1 MLPSATRQHL
11 KMMSMRASATLTD
24 TPCPREPHLSAQLGP
39 VGRVKRFQ
47 FRSDRHPRSI
57 AYNRVL
63 IPEVAKQIP
72 FQHVPGSG
80 GTQRCGLMLSTMV
93 SSSSD
98 PVRLAEAL
106 LFQSSGPVSRTTLAR
121 ALGEDVDLA
130 QILSQVT
137 RRTKG
142 LGFEL
147 VAVGDGWMFRTA
159 PDVAEARRAVLEPPR
174 ERLPRAALEVLLLI
188 AARQPVTRPEI
199 ESFRDAALPQKT
211 LTLLQER
218 GLIHSVGRKPVPGQ
232 PQLWA
237 TTETFLVTY
246 GLKSLTELDPL
257 LEGLRGPL

>member
-1 MLPSATRQHL
+1 MLQVMTS
-11 KMMSMRASATLTD
+11 S
-24 TPCPREPHLSAQLGP
+24 
-39 VGRVKRFQ
+39 
-47 FRSDRHPRSI
+47 
-57 AYNRVL
+57 
-63 IPEVAKQIP
+63 
-72 FQHVPGSG
+72 VP
-80 GTQRCGLMLSTMV
+80 
-93 SSSSD
+93 D

-106 LFQSSGPVSRTTLAR
+106 LFQSSGPVSRMMLAR
-121 ALGEDVDLA
+121 VLGEDVEIA
-130 QILSQVT
+130 QILNQVV
-137 RRTKG
+137 RRTEG

-147 VAVGDGWMFRTA
+147 VAAGDGWMFRTA
-159 PDVAEARRAVLEPPR
+159 PDLAEALKAVLEKPS

-211 LTLLQER
+211 LTLLQEK
-218 GLIHSVGRKPVPGQ
+218 GLIRSVGRKPVPGQ

>member
-1 MLPSATRQHL
+1 
-11 KMMSMRASATLTD
+11 
-24 TPCPREPHLSAQLGP
+24 
-39 VGRVKRFQ
+39 
-47 FRSDRHPRSI
+47 
-57 AYNRVL
+57 
-63 IPEVAKQIP
+63 
-72 FQHVPGSG
+72 
-80 GTQRCGLMLSTMV
+80 MLSIMT
-93 SSSSD
+93 SSSLD

-106 LFQSSGPVSRTTLAR
+106 LFQSSGPVSRTMLAR
-121 ALGEDVDLA
+121 ALGEEVEIA
-130 QILSQVT
+130 QIVSEVS

-159 PDVAEARRAVLEPPR
+159 PDLAEPLRAVLEKPP

-199 ESFRDAALPQKT
+199 ESFRDATLPQKT
-211 LTLLQER
+211 LTLLQEK
-218 GLIHSVGRKPVPGQ
+218 GLIRSVGRKPIPGQ

>member
-1 MLPSATRQHL
+1 MLQV
-11 KMMSMRASATLTD
+11 MS
-24 TPCPREPHLSAQLGP
+24 
-39 VGRVKRFQ
+39 
-47 FRSDRHPRSI
+47 
-57 AYNRVL
+57 
-63 IPEVAKQIP
+63 
-72 FQHVPGSG
+72 
-80 GTQRCGLMLSTMV
+80 V
-93 SSSSD
+93 SFPD

-106 LFQSSGPVSRTTLAR
+106 LFQSGGPVSRTSLAR
-121 ALGEDVDLA
+121 ALGEDVEIALIMSEVD
-130 QILSQVT
+130 
-137 RRTKG
+137 RRTEG
-142 LGFEL
+142 RGFEL

-159 PDVAEARRAVLEPPR
+159 PDLAEALKAVLEKPP

-211 LTLLQER
+211 LTLLQEK
-218 GLIHSVGRKPVPGQ
+218 GLIRSVGRKPIPGQ

>member
-1 MLPSATRQHL
+1 MLQV
-11 KMMSMRASATLTD
+11 MS
-24 TPCPREPHLSAQLGP
+24 
-39 VGRVKRFQ
+39 
-47 FRSDRHPRSI
+47 
-57 AYNRVL
+57 
-63 IPEVAKQIP
+63 
-72 FQHVPGSG
+72 
-80 GTQRCGLMLSTMV
+80 V
-93 SSSSD
+93 SFPD

-121 ALGEDVDLA
+121 ALGEDVEAA
-130 QILSQVT
+130 QIMSEVA
-137 RRTKG
+137 RRTEG
-142 LGFEL
+142 RGFEL

-159 PDVAEARRAVLEPPR
+159 PDLAEALKAVLEKPP

-211 LTLLQER
+211 LTLLQEK
-218 GLIHSVGRKPVPGQ
+218 GLIRSVGRKPVPGQ

-237 TTETFLVTY
+237 TTETFLITY